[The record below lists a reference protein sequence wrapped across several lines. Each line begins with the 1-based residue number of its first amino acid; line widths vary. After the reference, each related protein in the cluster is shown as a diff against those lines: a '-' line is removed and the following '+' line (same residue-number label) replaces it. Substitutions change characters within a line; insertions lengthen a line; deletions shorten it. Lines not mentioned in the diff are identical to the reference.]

1 MNMNDSMMQGK
12 EEYTLDKGIEIWE
25 LLEVL
30 VDEST
35 QHILPQQLLNP
46 HETFFRGCG
55 PLLHVLLD

>member
-1 MNMNDSMMQGK
+1 MNVKDLIMHGK
-12 EEYTLDKGIEIWE
+12 EEDTLDKGIEVWE

-30 VDEST
+30 VDGST

-55 PLLHVLLD
+55 PLLHVLVD